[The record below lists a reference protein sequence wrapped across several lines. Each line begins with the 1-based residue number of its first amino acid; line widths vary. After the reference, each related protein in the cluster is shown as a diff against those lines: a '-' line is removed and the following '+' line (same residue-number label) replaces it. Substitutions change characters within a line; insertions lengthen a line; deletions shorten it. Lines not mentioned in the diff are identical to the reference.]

1 MRVKTLQE
9 LADAGKLSGKRV
21 LIRSDLNAPHD
32 ESGRIT
38 DETRLTASV
47 PAIQMALRAGAAVMV
62 VSHLGRPKEGVP
74 TEAES
79 LIHVADRLSELLGT
93 EMPLVRNWVDGV
105 TVEPGHVVMLE
116 NCRFNV
122 GEKKNNEDLARK
134 YAALCD
140 VYVNDA
146 FGTSHRAEATTEGV
160 AHFAKCACA
169 GPLLARE
176 IEALTAAVE
185 EARHPLKIGRASV

>member
-105 TVEPGHVVMLE
+105 TVEPGSR
-116 NCRFNV
+116 C
-122 GEKKNNEDLARK
+122 DARK
-134 YAALCD
+134 
-140 VYVNDA
+140 
-146 FGTSHRAEATTEGV
+146 
-160 AHFAKCACA
+160 
-169 GPLLARE
+169 
-176 IEALTAAVE
+176 TAASMS
-185 EARHPLKIGRASV
+185 AKRRTTKTSPASTRRSAMST

>member
-38 DETRLTASV
+38 DETHTASV
-47 PAIQMALRAGAAVMV
+47 PAIKMALRAGAAVMV

-79 LIHVADRLSELLGT
+79 LIHVADRLRAPWHRNAARAQLGG
-93 EMPLVRNWVDGV
+93 WCHG
-105 TVEPGHVVMLE
+105 
-116 NCRFNV
+116 
-122 GEKKNNEDLARK
+122 
-134 YAALCD
+134 
-140 VYVNDA
+140 
-146 FGTSHRAEATTEGV
+146 
-160 AHFAKCACA
+160 
-169 GPLLARE
+169 
-176 IEALTAAVE
+176 
-185 EARHPLKIGRASV
+185 

>member
-47 PAIQMALRAGAAVMV
+47 PAIQMALKAGAAVMV

-79 LIHVADRLSELLGT
+79 LITWLTVSPSSLAPKCPSCATGWMVSRLN
-93 EMPLVRNWVDGV
+93 RV
-105 TVEPGHVVMLE
+105 TL
-116 NCRFNV
+116 
-122 GEKKNNEDLARK
+122 
-134 YAALCD
+134 
-140 VYVNDA
+140 
-146 FGTSHRAEATTEGV
+146 
-160 AHFAKCACA
+160 
-169 GPLLARE
+169 
-176 IEALTAAVE
+176 
-185 EARHPLKIGRASV
+185 

>member
-93 EMPLVRNWVDGV
+93 EMPLVRKWMVSRLNRV
-105 TVEPGHVVMLE
+105 TL
-116 NCRFNV
+116 
-122 GEKKNNEDLARK
+122 
-134 YAALCD
+134 
-140 VYVNDA
+140 
-146 FGTSHRAEATTEGV
+146 
-160 AHFAKCACA
+160 
-169 GPLLARE
+169 
-176 IEALTAAVE
+176 
-185 EARHPLKIGRASV
+185 